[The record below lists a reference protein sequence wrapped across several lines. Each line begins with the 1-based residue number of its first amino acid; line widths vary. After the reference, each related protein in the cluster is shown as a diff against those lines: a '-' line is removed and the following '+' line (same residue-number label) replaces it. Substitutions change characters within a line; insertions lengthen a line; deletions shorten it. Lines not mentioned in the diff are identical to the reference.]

1 MEATQQMFGW
11 ADPKPRE
18 LRFLAVDVEN
28 IHRSRKLRQGS
39 LAHFLYK
46 KDEKVPCSPPVLV
59 RLMWLLASV
68 EIEKHCWDL
77 PIKGE
82 RW

>member
-1 MEATQQMFGW
+1 MFGW

-39 LAHFLYK
+39 LAQGFHFLYK
-46 KDEKVPCSPPVLV
+46 KEEKSS
-59 RLMWLLASV
+59 LLSAGFSSSDVASG
-68 EIEKHCWDL
+68 KC
-77 PIKGE
+77 
-82 RW
+82 